1 VVAVHLYTI
10 HSDVLFYNA
19 SDSSGVFV
27 FVPITGNTLR
37 LNYQFHAFIE
47 QYRLGL
53 YFSEEQMRAALPD
66 YSLDEIE
73 QSIKHLLTERI
84 IDKVESL
91 EA

>member
-1 VVAVHLYTI
+1 M
-10 HSDVLFYNA
+10 
-19 SDSSGVFV
+19 
-27 FVPITGNTLR
+27 FVPITGNALR

-53 YFSEEQMRAALPD
+53 YFSEDQMRAALPD

>member
-1 VVAVHLYTI
+1 MYKVNPNILI
-10 HSDVLFYNA
+10 YNA

-73 QSIKHLLTERI
+73 QSIKHLSTERI
-84 IDKVESL
+84 IDKVKSL